1 MEKIK
6 LDQEAL
12 NHIDAYADY
21 VYHGGEQI
29 GQYNPEHY

>member
-29 GQYNPEHY
+29 G